1 MKFIVAS
8 SLMARRLLFLVLK
21 IQKGGFPMKKLV
33 MVGLVVALGLGVGGV
48 AYAWWGG
55 YGGHMMGPGY
65 GGYGYMMGPGY
76 GNYTADPGY
85 GYCGGYTA
93 GIDEGKLLTQK
104 DTESILKDYI
114 GSNPN
119 LKVGEVKDKGT
130 YFEGTIVT
138 KDNSLVA
145 KYGIDKDSGSVRPL
159 N

>member
-1 MKFIVAS
+1 MRKV
-8 SLMARRLLFLVLK
+8 VL
-21 IQKGGFPMKKLV
+21 
-33 MVGLVVALGLGVGGV
+33 VGLVVGLGLGLGGV

-65 GGYGYMMGPGY
+65 GGYMMGPGYGGYGYMMGPGY
-76 GNYTADPGY
+76 GNYARGPGY
-85 GYCGGYTA
+85 GNCWDDTSGAY
-93 GIDEGKLLTQK
+93 EGKSLTQK

-114 GSNPN
+114 GGNPN
-119 LKVGEVKDKGT
+119 LKVGEIKDKGT

-145 KYGIDKDSGSVRPL
+145 RYGIDKDSGSVRPL